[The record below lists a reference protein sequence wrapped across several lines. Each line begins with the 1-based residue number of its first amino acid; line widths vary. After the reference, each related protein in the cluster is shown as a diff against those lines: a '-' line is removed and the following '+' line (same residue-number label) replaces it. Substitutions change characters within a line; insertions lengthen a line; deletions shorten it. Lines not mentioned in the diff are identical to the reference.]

1 MPILDFF
8 WAMLMF
14 FLFFA
19 WIWVLITVFIDIFR
33 SHDLNGWEKALWVV
47 FVLVLPLLGVLV
59 YLIARG
65 GKMQERQVKD
75 AANQQ
80 QAWNSAVQEAAGSSD
95 TTADQLTQLA
105 NLHQSGALTDDEYA
119 AQKAKVLNAS

>member
-65 GKMQERQVKD
+65 GKMQERQMKD
-75 AANQQ
+75 AANS
-80 QAWNSAVQEAAGSSD
+80 QAAWTSAVQDAAATGD
-95 TTADQLTQLA
+95 TSADQLTQLA
-105 NLHQSGALTDDEYA
+105 KLHDSGALTDSEYQS
-119 AQKAKVLNAS
+119 QKAKVLNA

>member
-65 GKMQERQVKD
+65 GLWGHCRRR
-75 AANQQ
+75 
-80 QAWNSAVQEAAGSSD
+80 
-95 TTADQLTQLA
+95 
-105 NLHQSGALTDDEYA
+105 
-119 AQKAKVLNAS
+119 